1 MSLCKRHRDTDA
13 CKLGGGGMVCWVMY
27 EVRELVVGGAMR
39 GQVMRILEHE
49 AKEPGLHPGAL
60 GTHERAL
67 RSRGLFFSHS
77 RRMHMEE
84 SKLEEE
90 QEDQS
95 EADDSPRSLD
105 QHGGDGD
112 ENRRLMGSLERC

>member
-1 MSLCKRHRDTDA
+1 MSLCKRHRGTDA
-13 CKLGGGGMVCWVMY
+13 RKLGGGGMVCWVMP
-27 EVRELVVGGAMR
+27 EVRELVMG
-39 GQVMRILEHE
+39 GQVMTILEHE

-60 GTHERAL
+60 GTHKRAL
-67 RSRGLFFSHS
+67 RSRGLFLSHS

-84 SKLEEE
+84 SKLQEE

>member
-1 MSLCKRHRDTDA
+1 MR
-13 CKLGGGGMVCWVMY
+13 
-27 EVRELVVGGAMR
+27 EVRELVVGGVM
-39 GQVMRILEHE
+39 GDQVMRILEHE
-49 AKEPGLHPGAL
+49 AKELGLHPGAL

-67 RSRGLFFSHS
+67 RSRGLFLSHS
-77 RRMHMEE
+77 RKMHREE

-95 EADDSPRSLD
+95 EVEDSPRSLD
-105 QHGGDGD
+105 QRGGDGD